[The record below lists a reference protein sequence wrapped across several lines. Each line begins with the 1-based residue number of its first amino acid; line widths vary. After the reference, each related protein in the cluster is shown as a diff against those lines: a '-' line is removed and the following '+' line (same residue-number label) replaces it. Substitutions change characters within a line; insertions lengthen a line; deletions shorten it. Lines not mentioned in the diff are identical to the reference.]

1 MTKKQILLTL
11 GACLTIE
18 ALIIASALY
27 LLERPI
33 PKQTVCT
40 ICARNKAL
48 NDYCSSCFDMDDFGE
63 IFLEV
68 DPPTHTA
75 SL

>member
-18 ALIIASALY
+18 ALIIISALY
-27 LLERPI
+27 LLEKPI
-33 PKQTVCT
+33 PRQTVCP
-40 ICARNKAL
+40 ICVKTKAI
-48 NDYCSSCFDMDDFGE
+48 NDYCSSCFDADDFSE
-63 IFLEV
+63 LFIDV
-68 DPPTHTA
+68 DTATHTA